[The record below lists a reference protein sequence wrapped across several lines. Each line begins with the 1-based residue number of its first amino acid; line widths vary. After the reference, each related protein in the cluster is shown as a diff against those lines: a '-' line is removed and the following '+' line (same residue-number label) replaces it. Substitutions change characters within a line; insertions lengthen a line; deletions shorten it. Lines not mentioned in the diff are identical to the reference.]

1 MEYLKINSN
10 KGIFY
15 RAGEGM
21 VEVNK
26 MTKEDLYA
34 LVNAALKE
42 EEFEMTPYD
51 ETQLQNPAHKTI
63 YSHIYRQLTD
73 IHQRKEEFNDDIQ
86 CVYKDAYDKY
96 CSE

>member
-1 MEYLKINSN
+1 MEYLKIISN
-10 KGIFY
+10 KGLFY
-15 RAGEGM
+15 RDGEGM

-42 EEFEMTPYD
+42 ESFEMTPYD

-73 IHQRKEEFNDDIQ
+73 IRQRKEEFNDDIQ
-86 CVYKDAYDKY
+86 SVYKDAYDKY
-96 CSE
+96 CSD

>member
-10 KGIFY
+10 KGLFY

>member
-1 MEYLKINSN
+1 MEYLKINNN
-10 KGIFY
+10 KGLFY

>member
-10 KGIFY
+10 KGLFY

-73 IHQRKEEFNDDIQ
+73 IRQRKEEFNDDIQ
-86 CVYKDAYDKY
+86 SVYKDAYDKY

>member
-10 KGIFY
+10 KGLFY

-73 IHQRKEEFNDDIQ
+73 IHQRKEEFNDDIK